1 MPTWTLAFPA
11 LPGAASLLPLH
22 QILTEGQRRVFS
34 APSQPYPIQPMS
46 ESTLEK
52 HVFQAEI
59 QQLLDLVVHSLYTDK
74 EIFLR
79 ELISN
84 ASDAMEK
91 LRHIEATE
99 KNIHQPTLPM
109 EIHITTDEEAGTLTI
124 SDHGIG
130 MSHEE
135 LVKNLGTIAH
145 SGTKA
150 FLKAVKDGGG
160 SPQNMIGQFGVGFY
174 SAFMVA
180 DSVAVHTRSWH
191 ADSPELVWTSDGKS
205 GYEIED
211 ASGLDRGSK
220 LVLTL
225 KDDCKEYATESRIK
239 HLIERYSNFVGFP
252 ILLNGTRVNE
262 VEALWLKNKSEVTDE
277 QYKAFYQFA
286 CKAWDEPQYRLHF
299 SADAPITIN
308 SLLFAPSENP
318 ERMGFTKAEPAVA
331 LYSRKVLIDAA
342 PKDLLP
348 DWMRFMKGVVDSA
361 DIPLN
366 ISRETMQDSALIRKL
381 GGVISKRVIKMFE
394 KEAEADP
401 EKYRAFYK
409 KFDRFFKEGVAT
421 DYANREALAKLL
433 RFESS
438 LTDGGAVCGFT
449 DYVSRMKDGQES
461 IYYLVGGSRDQ
472 IETSPYLEAFRSR
485 GLEVIYF
492 VDAVDE
498 YVVDSLGTFDGKKLV
513 SIRHGGVELDDVEQE
528 GEALS
533 AEQTTALCDF
543 LKNELGERVTS
554 VSIGKRLVDS
564 PVIALVPSD
573 GMSPQMRQMMKAMDE
588 NFKDEVKVEMEI
600 NPRHPLVKKLAEAK
614 DSNPEV
620 AALVAGQLLDNA
632 LITAGLLED
641 ARDTVSRMN
650 RLMEKALG

>member
-1 MPTWTLAFPA
+1 
-11 LPGAASLLPLH
+11 
-22 QILTEGQRRVFS
+22 
-34 APSQPYPIQPMS
+34 MS

-52 HVFQAEI
+52 HAFQAEI

-79 ELISN
+79 ELVSN

-99 KNIHQPTLPM
+99 KNIHQPTLPL

-124 SDHGIG
+124 ADHGIG

-150 FLKAVKDGGG
+150 FLKAVKENGG

-180 DSVAVHTRSWH
+180 EKVAVHTRSWH
-191 ADSPELVWTSDGKS
+191 ADSPQLVWTSDGKS
-205 GYEIED
+205 GYEIEETT
-211 ASGLDRGSK
+211 GLDRGSK

-225 KDDCKEYATESRIK
+225 KEDCKEYATESRIK
-239 HLIERYSNFVGFP
+239 HLIRTYSNFVGFP
-252 ILLNGTRVNE
+252 ILVNGTRVNE
-262 VEALWLKNKSEVTDE
+262 VEALWLKNKSEVSDE

-286 CKAWDEPQYRLHF
+286 CKAWDDPSYRLHF
-299 SADAPITIN
+299 SADAPLAIN
-308 SLLFAPSENP
+308 ALLFAPTENP
-318 ERMGFTKAEPAVA
+318 ERMGFTKTDPAVA
-331 LYSRKVLIDAA
+331 LYSRKVLIDPS
-342 PKDLLP
+342 PKELLP

-401 EKYRAFYK
+401 ERYRGFYK
-409 KFDRFFKEGVAT
+409 KFDRYFKEGVAT
-421 DYANREALAKLL
+421 DHANREALAKLL

-438 LTDGGAVCGFT
+438 LTDPGAVCGFT

-461 IYYLVGGSRDQ
+461 IYYLVGAGREQ
-472 IETSPYLEAFRSR
+472 IETSPYLEAFKSR
-485 GLEVIYF
+485 GLEVVYF
-492 VDAVDE
+492 TDAVDE
-498 YVVDSLGTFDGKKLV
+498 YVVDALGTFDGKKLV
-513 SIRHGGVELDDVEQE
+513 SIRHGGVELDDQAQE
-528 GEALS
+528 GESLTP
-533 AEQTTALCDF
+533 EQTTALCDF
-543 LKNELGERVTS
+543 LSNQLGDRVTS
-554 VSIGKRLVDS
+554 VSSGKRLVDS
-564 PVIALVPSD
+564 PVIALVPAD
-573 GMSPQMRQMMKAMDE
+573 GLSPQMRQMMKAMDE
-588 NFKDEVKVEMEI
+588 NFKDEVKVELEI
-600 NPRHPLVKKLAEAK
+600 NPRHPLVRKLAEAK

-632 LITAGLLED
+632 LISAGLLED

-650 RLMEKALG
+650 RLMEKAMG

>member
-1 MPTWTLAFPA
+1 
-11 LPGAASLLPLH
+11 
-22 QILTEGQRRVFS
+22 
-34 APSQPYPIQPMS
+34 MS
-46 ESTLEK
+46 VTSPEK

-99 KNIHQPTLPM
+99 KNIHQPTLPL
-109 EIHITTDEEAGTLTI
+109 EIHITTDEEAKTLTI
-124 SDHGIG
+124 ADHGIG
-130 MSHEE
+130 MSHDE

-150 FLKAVKDGGG
+150 FLQSVKESGG

-180 DSVAVHTRSWH
+180 EKVDVHSRAWH

-205 GYEIED
+205 GYEIEET
-211 ASGLDRGSK
+211 SGLDRGSK
-220 LVLTL
+220 MVLHL
-225 KDDCKEYATESRIK
+225 KEDCAEYATESRVK
-239 HLIERYSNFVGFP
+239 HLIETYSNFVGFP
-252 ILLNGTRVNE
+252 IILNGTRINE
-262 VEALWLKNKSEVTDE
+262 VEALWLKNKSEISDE

-286 CKAWDEPQYRLHF
+286 CKAWDEPAYRLHF
-299 SADAPITIN
+299 SADAPLAIN

-318 ERMGFTKAEPAVA
+318 ERMGFSKAEPAVA
-331 LYSRKVLIDAA
+331 LYCKKVLIDAS
-342 PKDLLP
+342 PKELLP

-381 GGVISKRVIKMFE
+381 GSVISKRVIKMFE

-401 EKYRAFYK
+401 ERYRGFYR

-421 DYANREALAKLL
+421 DHANRDALAKLL

-438 LTDGGAVCGFT
+438 LTDAGSVCGFT
-449 DYVSRMKDGQES
+449 DCVSRMKEGQES
-461 IYYLVGGSRDQ
+461 LYYLVGASREQ
-472 IETSPYLEAFRSR
+472 IESSPYIEAFKAR

-492 VDAVDE
+492 MDAVDE
-498 YVVDSLGTFDGKKLV
+498 YVVDSLGSFDGKKLV
-513 SIRHGGVELDDVEQE
+513 SVRHGGVELEDQATE
-528 GEALS
+528 GESL
-533 AEQTTALCDF
+533 TTEETNALCDF
-543 LKNELGERVTS
+543 LKDELGDRVTNVAS
-554 VSIGKRLVDS
+554 GKRLVEN
-564 PVIALVPSD
+564 PVIALVPAD

-588 NFKDEVKVEMEI
+588 NFKDEVKVELEI
-600 NPRHPLVKKLAEAK
+600 NPRHPLVRKLAEAK
-614 DSNPEV
+614 DSNPEL
-620 AALVAGQLLDNA
+620 AKLVSRQLLDNA
-632 LITAGLLED
+632 LISAGLLED

-650 RLMEKALG
+650 TLMEKAMG

>member
-1 MPTWTLAFPA
+1 
-11 LPGAASLLPLH
+11 
-22 QILTEGQRRVFS
+22 
-34 APSQPYPIQPMS
+34 MS
-46 ESTLEK
+46 VSTLEK
-52 HVFQAEI
+52 HAFQAEI

-79 ELISN
+79 ELVSN

-99 KNIHQPTLPM
+99 KNIHQPTLPL
-109 EIHITTDEEAGTLTI
+109 EIHITTDEESGTLTI
-124 SDHGIG
+124 ADHGIG

-150 FLKAVKDGGG
+150 FLKAVKENGG

-174 SAFMVA
+174 SGFMVA
-180 DSVAVHTRSWH
+180 DKVAVHTRSWH
-191 ADSPELVWTSDGKS
+191 ADSPQLVWTSDGKS
-205 GYEIED
+205 GYEIEETT
-211 ASGLDRGSK
+211 GLDRGSK

-239 HLIERYSNFVGFP
+239 HLIRTYSNFVGFP
-252 ILLNGTRVNE
+252 ILVNGTRVNE

-286 CKAWDEPQYRLHF
+286 CKAWDDPSYRLHF
-299 SADAPITIN
+299 SADAPLAIN
-308 SLLFAPSENP
+308 ALLFAPTENP

-331 LYSRKVLIDAA
+331 LYSRKVLIDPS
-342 PKDLLP
+342 PKELLP

-401 EKYRAFYK
+401 EKYRGFYK
-409 KFDRFFKEGVAT
+409 KFDRYFKEGVAT

-438 LTDGGAVCGFT
+438 LTDAGAVCGFT
-449 DYVSRMKDGQES
+449 DYVSRMKEGQES
-461 IYYLVGGSRDQ
+461 IYYLVGASREQ
-472 IETSPYLEAFRSR
+472 IETSPYLEAFKSR

-492 VDAVDE
+492 MDAVDE
-498 YVVDSLGTFDGKKLV
+498 YVVDALGTFDGKKLV
-513 SIRHGGVELDDVEQE
+513 SIRHGGVELDEQAQE
-528 GEALS
+528 GESLTQ
-533 AEQTTALCDF
+533 EQTTALCDF
-543 LKNELGERVTS
+543 LANQLGDRVTS
-554 VSIGKRLVDS
+554 VSSGKRLVES
-564 PVIALVPSD
+564 PVIALVPAD
-573 GMSPQMRQMMKAMDE
+573 GLSPQMRQMMKAMDE
-588 NFKDEVKVEMEI
+588 NFKDEVKVELEI
-600 NPRHPLVKKLAEAK
+600 NPRHPLVRKLAEAK

-632 LITAGLLED
+632 LIAAGLLED

-650 RLMEKALG
+650 KLMEKAMDV